1 MRTTENGLK
10 VTCPP
15 FLHTF
20 LHIHWEFTELDRK
33 TYETNCKLFNE
44 SSDRYSS
51 IIRWTPWNEIGNNWS
66 VNGHHIGTTRM
77 SASSEPTQG
86 VVDENLKIHGID
98 NLYVAGASVFPTAG
112 VSNPTLTIVALSIRL
127 AEHLTTR
134 LVRPG

>member
-1 MRTTENGLK
+1 MKPIASCLMSLPTGIPASLDGHLGMKSATTGRS
-10 VTCPP
+10 TA
-15 FLHTF
+15 
-20 LHIHWEFTELDRK
+20 D
-33 TYETNCKLFNE
+33 
-44 SSDRYSS
+44 
-51 IIRWTPWNEIGNNWS
+51 
-66 VNGHHIGTTRM
+66 HIGTTRM